1 MPKRLLD
8 VDPSGLRTY
17 HTLEDGKNYISYE
30 QDNLQPL
37 MDLAHEVREHGD
49 IKRTADI
56 VPHASLPMSVVLQLK
71 FKHGIDVLAKL
82 EPADEQRLNYLLE
95 TEYKA
100 FKLTNMKMWLPT

>member
-1 MPKRLLD
+1 
-8 VDPSGLRTY
+8 
-17 HTLEDGKNYISYE
+17 
-30 QDNLQPL
+30 
-37 MDLAHEVREHGD
+37 
-49 IKRTADI
+49 
-56 VPHASLPMSVVLQLK
+56 MSVVLQLK